1 VSPIE
6 VATFD
11 FDDDPRWRRPL
22 RVYRA
27 EDKAAAN
34 HPAAPL
40 DGTVDAA
47 QVYVDRITG
56 SAWWRDRCEL
66 VTRPGGTARLPVI
79 GVDVLPGR
87 NGGGY
92 ALWRLRRVHPN
103 PRIGQPGGL
112 VAQIRLGR
120 GLVHGCPAIADP
132 WVILHEL
139 AHVLALA
146 AGHRGHG
153 SPFVHYYLAIV
164 RRYLGPESAAALRA
178 ACLDEG
184 IRPRRPR
191 LPANRLSTG

>member
-1 VSPIE
+1 VSPVE
-6 VATFD
+6 VASFD
-11 FDDDPRWRRPL
+11 PELDDDPRWRSPL

-34 HPAAPL
+34 YPGTPL

-47 QVYVDRITG
+47 QRYVDRITG
-56 SAWWRDRCEL
+56 SAWWRDRCPH
-66 VTRPGGTARLPVI
+66 VTGRGWASPIV
-79 GVDVLPGR
+79 GVDVLQGR
-87 NGGGY
+87 QGGGY
-92 ALWRLRRVHPN
+92 AIWKLRRVYSN

-153 SPFVHYYLAIV
+153 GPFAYYYLALV
-164 RRYLGPESAAALRA
+164 RRYLGAEPADALRA
-178 ACLDEG
+178 ACKTEG
-184 IRPRRPR
+184 LRPRRPR
-191 LPANRLSTG
+191 PRP